1 VHIRI
6 IKGLHPSITAGDEVV
21 TKALVVHHRWGYGGG
36 VTVFYYTIK
45 ALADAGFDVT
55 ISTVDLPDPRSY
67 LDVVGEPLPSSVKFV
82 RALNVDVRMLT
93 IYKPLISL
101 RYAYRSPFDVIVVT
115 HGYLYT
121 LSGGVKAPII
131 YYMHFPA
138 VLIADRFWNPEVAKY
153 ELRGPLS
160 SGFKSFI
167 ASIPWWLYFQP
178 YGLLAERL
186 YRRLVESISRI
197 LVNSTYTLK
206 AFKYSLLRY
215 ADLELG
221 DIEELLSRTRILHPP
236 LPRAWEL
243 LKLHG
248 NPRLPCVASIGR
260 FSSEKRYDLVLEVAR
275 LMPEVTFIVA
285 GGVYGRASMAYYQ
298 WVRSK
303 APGNVVVKANIP
315 AHVKNL
321 ILSKCI
327 VYLHT
332 MVGEHFGISPL
343 EALAAGMTPVVPE
356 KSGTWTDVCNSGEYC
371 YSYKKP
377 ESKEIAEAVE
387 KALEKPL
394 GAPRE
399 HVERFSPERFIK
411 NMVAVVEEV
420 LGGRRS

>member
-1 VHIRI
+1 VCIRI
-6 IKGLHPSITAGDEVV
+6 IKVLRLSITTGDVVV
-21 TKALVVHHRWGYGGG
+21 TRALIVHHRWGYGGSE
-36 VTVFYYTIK
+36 TVFYYTIK

-55 ISTVDLPDPRSY
+55 ISTVDPPVPRSY
-67 LDVVGEPLPSSVKFV
+67 LDIVGEPLPGSAKFV

-93 IYKPLISL
+93 IYKALMSW
-101 RYAYRSPFDVIVVT
+101 RYAYKGSFDVVVVT
-115 HGYLYT
+115 HGYLYI
-121 LSGGVKAPII
+121 LGDDVRAPTV

-138 VLIADRFWNPEVAKY
+138 VLIADRFWNPEVVKY

-167 ASIPWWLYFQP
+167 TSIPWWLYFQP
-178 YGLLAERL
+178 YGLLAGRL
-186 YRRLVESISRI
+186 YRRLVESVSRV
-197 LVNSTYTLK
+197 LVNSTYILK

-215 ADLELG
+215 TDLDLEG
-221 DIEELLSRTRILHPP
+221 VKEFLSRTRILHPP
-236 LPRAWEL
+236 LPRAREL
-243 LKLHG
+243 LKLRG
-248 NPRLPCVASIGR
+248 SLRLPCVASIGR

-285 GGVYGRASMAYYQ
+285 GGVYGRASRAYHQ
-298 WVRSK
+298 WVRSR
-303 APGNVVVKANIP
+303 APSNVVVKTNIP
-315 AHVKNL
+315 AHVKNH
-321 ILSKCI
+321 ILSKCT

-356 KSGTWTDVCNSGEYC
+356 KSGTWTDVCNNGEYC
-371 YSYKKP
+371 YGYRRP
-377 ESKEIAEAVE
+377 EPKEIAEAVG

-411 NMVAVVEEV
+411 GMVSVVEEV
-420 LGGRRS
+420 LGGR

>member
-1 VHIRI
+1 MTRALI
-6 IKGLHPSITAGDEVV
+6 I
-21 TKALVVHHRWGYGGG
+21 HHRWGYGGG
-36 VTVFYYTIK
+36 ETVFYYTIK

-55 ISTVDLPDPRSY
+55 ISTVDPPDPRSY
-67 LDVVGEPLPSSVKFV
+67 LDVVGEPLPSSAKFV
-82 RALNVDVRMLT
+82 RALNVNARMLT

-101 RYAYRSPFDVIVVT
+101 RYAYRSSFDVIVVT

-121 LSGGVKAPII
+121 LSSGVKAPIV

-138 VLIADRFWNPEVAKY
+138 VLVADRFWNPQVTKY
-153 ELRGPLS
+153 ELKGPLS
-160 SGFKSFI
+160 SGFKSFV
-167 ASIPWWLYFQP
+167 ASTPWWLYFQP
-178 YGLLAERL
+178 YRLLAGRL
-186 YRRLVESISRI
+186 YKRLVKSVSRI
-197 LVNSTYTLK
+197 LVNSSYTLK

-215 ADLELG
+215 ADLDLE
-221 DIEELLSRTRILHPP
+221 DMKELLSRTRILHPP
-236 LPRAWEL
+236 LPRVQEL
-243 LKLHG
+243 LRLRG
-248 NPRLPCVASIGR
+248 GLRLPCVASIGR
-260 FSSEKRYDLVLEVAR
+260 FSSEKRYDLVLDVAR

-285 GGVYGRASMAYYQ
+285 GGVYGRASRAYYQ
-298 WVRSK
+298 WVRSR
-303 APGNVVVKANIP
+303 APSNVMVKANTP

-321 ILSKCI
+321 ILSKCT

-399 HVERFSPERFIK
+399 HVERFSPENFIK
-411 NMVAVVEEV
+411 DMVAVVEKV
-420 LGGRRS
+420 LGERSG

>member
-1 VHIRI
+1 
-6 IKGLHPSITAGDEVV
+6 L
-21 TKALVVHHRWGYGGG
+21 
-36 VTVFYYTIK
+36 
-45 ALADAGFDVT
+45 FDV
-55 ISTVDLPDPRSY
+55 V
-67 LDVVGEPLPSSVKFV
+67 
-82 RALNVDVRMLT
+82 
-93 IYKPLISL
+93 
-101 RYAYRSPFDVIVVT
+101 VVT
-115 HGYLYT
+115 HGYPYIL
-121 LSGGVKAPII
+121 GDNVRAPVV

-153 ELRGPLS
+153 ELRGPLG
-160 SGFKSFI
+160 SGLKSFI

-178 YGLLAERL
+178 YRLLAGRL

-243 LKLHG
+243 FKLRSG
-248 NPRLPCVASIGR
+248 LRLPCVASIGR

-275 LMPEVTFIVA
+275 LIPEVTFIVA
-285 GGVYGRASMAYYQ
+285 GGVYGRASRAYYQ
-298 WVRSK
+298 WVRSR

-321 ILSKCI
+321 ILSKCT

-356 KSGTWTDVCNSGEYC
+356 KSGTWTDVCNNGEHC
-371 YSYKKP
+371 YGYRSP
-377 ESKEIAEAVE
+377 EPKGIAEAVE
-387 KALEKPL
+387 KALENPL
-394 GAPRE
+394 RAPRE
-399 HVERFSPERFIK
+399 HAEKFSPERFTK
-411 NMVAVVEEV
+411 GMVTVVEEV

>member
-1 VHIRI
+1 
-6 IKGLHPSITAGDEVV
+6 V

-36 VTVFYYTIK
+36 EAVFYYTIK

-55 ISTVDLPDPRSY
+55 ISTVDPPDPRSY
-67 LDVVGEPLPSSVKFV
+67 LDVIGEPLPSSAKFV
-82 RALNVDVRMLT
+82 RALNIDVRMLT
-93 IYKPLISL
+93 IYKALMSW
-101 RYAYRSPFDVIVVT
+101 RHAYKGSFDVVVVT
-115 HGYLYT
+115 HGYPYIL
-121 LSGGVKAPII
+121 GDNVRAPVV

-178 YGLLAERL
+178 YGLLAGRL

-215 ADLELG
+215 ANLELG
-221 DIEELLSRTRILHPP
+221 DIEEHLSRTRILHPP

-248 NPRLPCVASIGR
+248 NLRLPCVASIGR

-275 LMPEVTFIVA
+275 LTPEVTFIIA
-285 GGVYGRASMAYYQ
+285 GGVYGRASRAYYQ

-321 ILSKCI
+321 ILSKCT

-343 EALAAGMTPVVPE
+343 EALAAGMTLVVPE
-356 KSGTWTDVCNSGEYC
+356 KSGTWTDVCNNGEYC
-371 YSYKKP
+371 YGYRRP
-377 ESKEIAEAVE
+377 EPKEIAEAVE

-394 GAPRE
+394 RAPRD

>member
-1 VHIRI
+1 VRIRI
-6 IKGLHPSITAGDEVV
+6 IKGLRPSITAGDEVV
-21 TKALVVHHRWGYGGG
+21 TKAIVVHHRWGYGGG
-36 VTVFYYTIK
+36 ETVFYYTIK
-45 ALADAGFDVT
+45 ALAEAGFDVT
-55 ISTVDLPDPRSY
+55 ISTVDPPDPRSY
-67 LDVVGEPLPSSVKFV
+67 LDVIGEPLPSSAKFV
-82 RALNVDVRMLT
+82 RALNINIKMLT
-93 IYKPLISL
+93 IYKALMSW
-101 RYAYRSPFDVIVVT
+101 RYAYRGSFDVIVVT
-115 HGYLYT
+115 HGYPYIL
-121 LSGGVKAPII
+121 GGSVRAPVV

-138 VLIADRFWNPEVAKY
+138 VLIADRLWNPEVTKY
-153 ELRGPLS
+153 ELKGPLN

-178 YGLLAERL
+178 YRLLAGRL
-186 YRRLVESISRI
+186 YRRLVESVSRV

-215 ADLELG
+215 TDLGLG
-221 DIEELLSRTRILHPP
+221 DIEELLSKTGILHPP

-243 LKLHG
+243 LKLRG
-248 NPRLPCVASIGR
+248 GLRLPCVASIGR

-285 GGVYGRASMAYYQ
+285 GGVYGRASRAYYQ
-298 WVRSK
+298 WVKLR

-321 ILSKCI
+321 ILSKCT

-332 MVGEHFGISPL
+332 MVGEHFGLAPL

-371 YSYKKP
+371 YGYRRP
-377 ESKEIAEAVE
+377 EPKEIAEAVE
-387 KALEKPL
+387 KALERPR

-399 HVERFSPERFIK
+399 HVERFSPEMFTK
-411 NMVAVVEEV
+411 GMVAVVEEV
-420 LGGRRS
+420 LGGR

>member
-1 VHIRI
+1 MRIRI

-36 VTVFYYTIK
+36 EAVFYYTIK

-55 ISTVDLPDPRSY
+55 ISTVDPPDPRSY
-67 LDVVGEPLPSSVKFV
+67 LDAVGEPLPSSAKFV

-93 IYKPLISL
+93 IYKALMSW
-101 RYAYRSPFDVIVVT
+101 RYAYKGSFDVVVVT
-115 HGYLYT
+115 HGYPYIL
-121 LSGGVKAPII
+121 GDNVRAPVV

-178 YGLLAERL
+178 YGLLAGRL

-215 ADLELG
+215 ANLELG
-221 DIEELLSRTRILHPP
+221 DIEEHLSRTRILHPP

-248 NPRLPCVASIGR
+248 NLRLPCVASIGR

-275 LMPEVTFIVA
+275 LMPEVTFIIA
-285 GGVYGRASMAYYQ
+285 GGVYGRASRAYYQ

-321 ILSKCI
+321 ILSKCT

-371 YSYKKP
+371 YGYRSP
-377 ESKEIAEAVE
+377 EPKEIAEAVE

-394 GAPRE
+394 RAPRE
-399 HVERFSPERFIK
+399 HDERFSPERFIK

>member
-1 VHIRI
+1 VRIRI
-6 IKGLHPSITAGDEVV
+6 IKGLRPSITAGDEVV
-21 TKALVVHHRWGYGGG
+21 TRALIIHHRWGYGGSE
-36 VTVFYYTIK
+36 VVFYYTTK

-55 ISTVDLPDPRSY
+55 VSIVDPPDPRSY
-67 LDVVGEPLPSSVKFV
+67 LDVVGEPLPGSVKFV

-93 IYKPLISL
+93 IYKALMSW
-101 RYAYRSPFDVIVVT
+101 RYAYKGSLDVIVVT
-115 HGYLYT
+115 HGYPYIL
-121 LSGGVKAPII
+121 GGSVRAPVV

-138 VLIADRFWNPEVAKY
+138 VLIADRPWNPEVSKY

-178 YGLLAERL
+178 YRLLAGRL
-186 YRRLVESISRI
+186 YRRLVESVSRI

-215 ADLELG
+215 TGLDLE
-221 DIEELLSRTRILHPP
+221 DVKELLSRTRILHPP

-243 LKLHG
+243 LKLRG
-248 NPRLPCVASIGR
+248 GPRLPCVASIGR

-275 LMPEVTFIVA
+275 LVPEVTFIVA
-285 GGVYGRASMAYYQ
+285 GGVYGRASRAYYQ
-298 WVRSK
+298 WVKSR

-321 ILSKCI
+321 ILSKCT

-332 MVGEHFGISPL
+332 MVGEHFGLSPL

-356 KSGTWTDVCNSGEYC
+356 KSGTWTDVCNNGEYC
-371 YSYKKP
+371 YGYRRP
-377 ESKEIAEAVE
+377 EPKEIAEAVE

-394 GAPRE
+394 EAPRE
-399 HVERFSPERFIK
+399 HVERFSPEMFTK
-411 NMVAVVEEV
+411 GMVAVVEEV

>member
-1 VHIRI
+1 
-6 IKGLHPSITAGDEVV
+6 V

-36 VTVFYYTIK
+36 VTVFYYTVK

-55 ISTVDLPDPRSY
+55 ISTVDPPDPRSY

-93 IYKPLISL
+93 IYKALMSW
-101 RYAYRSPFDVIVVT
+101 RYAYKGSFDVVVVT
-115 HGYLYT
+115 HGYPYIL
-121 LSGGVKAPII
+121 GDNVRAPVV

-138 VLIADRFWNPEVAKY
+138 VLIADRLWNPEVVKY
-153 ELRGPLS
+153 ELRGPS
-160 SGFKSFI
+160 GSGFKSFV

-178 YGLLAERL
+178 YRLLAGRL

-215 ADLELG
+215 ADLELE

-236 LPRAWEL
+236 LPRTWEL
-243 LKLHG
+243 LKLRG
-248 NPRLPCVASIGR
+248 NLRLPCVASIGR

-285 GGVYGRASMAYYQ
+285 GGVYGRASRAYYQ
-298 WVRSK
+298 WVKSR

-321 ILSKCI
+321 ILSKCT

-371 YSYKKP
+371 YGYKKP
-377 ESKEIAEAVE
+377 EPKEIAEAVG

-399 HVERFSPERFIK
+399 HVERFSPENFIK
-411 NMVAVVEEV
+411 NMVAVVEKV
-420 LGGRRS
+420 LGERSG